1 MGLEPVLDLASIVLR
16 RLGDRPTH
24 PIWHPGVQLLRS
36 DPRFAEV
43 LAASHDGAAKIA
55 RILGEART
63 RGELPAYLDQPLGE
77 LERLLSEPP
86 G

>member
-1 MGLEPVLDLASIVLR
+1 
-16 RLGDRPTH
+16 
-24 PIWHPGVQLLRS
+24 
-36 DPRFAEV
+36 V